1 MGDALLEELYPS
13 LWSYTAAACGN
24 SCDPD
29 DVLQDALLRTL
40 RLHDIDELDHP
51 AAYLRKVV
59 LHLVIAE
66 ARRTKSQRLTYGV
79 VIDEVP
85 DGTPTAYPS
94 DLSDLMRLSP
104 PDRALLYLVDV
115 EKLDFSAVAELLGCS
130 SSAARKRASRARSA
144 LRHELDGEASQ

>member
-29 DVLQDALLRTL
+29 DVLQYALLRTL

-66 ARRTKSQRLTYGV
+66 ARRTKHNG
-79 VIDEVP
+79 
-85 DGTPTAYPS
+85 
-94 DLSDLMRLSP
+94 
-104 PDRALLYLVDV
+104 
-115 EKLDFSAVAELLGCS
+115 
-130 SSAARKRASRARSA
+130 
-144 LRHELDGEASQ
+144 